1 MSARRSYVFI
11 GLIVMVALTLGVLVA
26 FTRFQ
31 QRQRFARFSMEAEGF
46 IIAVNLTSYV
56 LASKGRERTDTIVVN
71 QDEGKRRT
79 TTHIRYRY
87 AVNGNTIENEKFVRG
102 DAREDFRIG
111 APAKICFDPTH
122 PRESILVEANETC
135 GG

>member
-1 MSARRSYVFI
+1 MAARRSSVFI
-11 GLIVMVALTLGVLVA
+11 GLIVMVALTVGVLVA

-31 QRQRFARFSMEAEGF
+31 QRQRLARFSIEAEGV
-46 IIAVNLTSYV
+46 IVAVNLTSYV

-87 AVNGNTIENEKFVRG
+87 IVEGTALENEKFVRG
-102 DAREDFRIG
+102 DAREDFRTG
-111 APAKICFDPTH
+111 APAKICFDPAH

>member
-1 MSARRSYVFI
+1 MLI
-11 GLIVMVALTLGVLVA
+11 GLIVVVALTVGALAA

-31 QRQRFARFSMEAEGF
+31 QRQRFARFSMETEGV
-46 IIAVNLTSYV
+46 IVSVNLTSYV

-87 AVNGNTIENEKFVRG
+87 VVGGTALENEKFVRG
-102 DAREDFRIG
+102 DAREDFRTG
-111 APAKICFDPTH
+111 ANAKICFDPAH
-122 PRESILVEANETC
+122 PRESILVEANERC